1 MANEPKIIPNRVE
14 QVEAVLAL
22 IEAGNSERS
31 ACEQVGID
39 RGTFRSQALKVAS
52 ATQYARATEA
62 LARDQVDKL
71 EAVIEEM
78 RAKTISPEIARIEI
92 DARKW
97 MASKL
102 FKPTWG
108 DKVAVDLSGGIAVA
122 ASIDV
127 TGLTDEQVR
136 VLASIPA
143 QPK

>member
-78 RAKTISPEIARIEI
+78 RAKAISPEIARIEI

-97 MASKL
+97 MASTL